1 MFLYCIFFLR
11 IFFFFFSFPIC
22 TKSHNN
28 WYWVLVRVYPLIL
41 CMWDLWKELLSKRH
55 LEFAV
60 WIAKWTISCTAAVYI
75 AITFVA
81 LIPENIIIKIKTK
94 WCKSLNLLFS
104 FGETR
109 HDNWYCC
116 CWWYVFF
123 FLFCLFVLFC
133 FWYHTTDMFSDLEER
148 DRLLIRA
155 GTSLFVLFFFSK
167 LHDITQCSKQ

>member
-1 MFLYCIFFLR
+1 MIVLWVLKPFSNFTKCHQWTHWYTQKCFIDNIKCSCIVFFFLR

-75 AITFVA
+75 AIT
-81 LIPENIIIKIKTK
+81 
-94 WCKSLNLLFS
+94 LL
-104 FGETR
+104 
-109 HDNWYCC
+109 
-116 CWWYVFF
+116 V
-123 FLFCLFVLFC
+123 
-133 FWYHTTDMFSDLEER
+133 YHTFPKDPFILICYWSISHHCNFIDQLWFS
-148 DRLLIRA
+148 LLVEGQFGLRA
-155 GTSLFVLFFFSK
+155 VCTR
-167 LHDITQCSKQ
+167 